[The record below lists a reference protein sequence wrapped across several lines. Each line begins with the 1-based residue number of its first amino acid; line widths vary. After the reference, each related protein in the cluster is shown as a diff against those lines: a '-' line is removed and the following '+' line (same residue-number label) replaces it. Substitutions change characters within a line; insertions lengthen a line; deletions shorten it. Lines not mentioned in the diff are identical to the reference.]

1 MNKYVFILLLLIT
14 ATACCPYDPP
24 VLIDYGK
31 IPDSILVMVPYQN
44 GQIYKFRHS
53 GGLAIEFTAMRQ
65 SNEKWQGCENE
76 WCCQIKY
83 KYEENTTTLIP
94 DYPVFSFGLDLEN
107 MHPEAFGFIVRVGY
121 YWFQVPTNGYQSNN
135 CGFADSLLI
144 GDKFYYDV
152 FKIKSI
158 YGTAYDRDTIFADS
172 MYYSYK
178 KGILQVKMSNGEKY
192 SIDE

>member
-1 MNKYVFILLLLIT
+1 MNKYIFILLLLIT
-14 ATACCPYDPP
+14 ATACHPCDPP
-24 VLIDYGK
+24 IFIDNGK
-31 IPDSILVMVPYQN
+31 IPDSILIMVPYQN

-53 GGLAIEFTAMRQ
+53 GGLTIRFAATRQ
-65 SNEKWQGCENE
+65 STEEWLRCESE
-76 WCCQIKY
+76 RCCQFEY
-83 KYEENTTTLIP
+83 KYEENTTTLNP
-94 DYPVFSFGLDLEN
+94 DYPVFSFGFDQEN
-107 MHPEAFGFIVRVGY
+107 MNPETFGFFARVGY
-121 YWFQVPTNGYQSNN
+121 YFFQVPTNDYQSSY
-135 CGFADSLLI
+135 CGFADSVLI